1 MHRSYFFYAL
11 MGILGIGV
19 LLGMALGIAFL
30 LRRLPNKTANRYF
43 GLLLI
48 AFSMTLMHSIF
59 VLSDLERYIVWPLYF
74 TLSLP
79 SLLFFYVKMSLFPG
93 YRLKPTD
100 SKHFVLPLG
109 QLIFFLGIFLGYFG
123 RLERSF
129 YHPFY
134 GAFEQVLYLST
145 FYFYLYSAH
154 KYIQFKASHF
164 KDALERRRVA
174 YMKLLVGT
182 FVILFAVHTLFVV
195 TDFISYEFFRI
206 NLRSLKLYVGLGA
219 LSFGALVY
227 WLVIYGIQTLIWSKG
242 RV

>member
-79 SLLFFYVKMSLFPG
+79 SLLFFYVKTSLFPG

-129 YHPFY
+129 YQPFY

-154 KYIQFKASHF
+154 KYIQFKAIHF

-227 WLVIYGIQTLIWSKG
+227 WLVVYGIQTLIWSKG